1 MIYLS
6 GPITGDKAYRQK
18 FKSAAVQLKT
28 RGYAVVNPA
37 ELDDVLPVEAMT
49 WEQIMDVCMDLLGR
63 CEALVQLP
71 GWETSRGCQREYGY
85 AQGADMIVLPI
96 EELLK
101 N

>member
-18 FKSAAVQLKT
+18 FKAAAEQLRA

-37 ELDDVLPVEAMT
+37 ELDDVLPVDAMT
-49 WEQIMDVCMDLLGR
+49 WEQIMDHCLDLLAR
-63 CEALVQLP
+63 CDAVVVLP
-71 GWETSRGCQREYGY
+71 GWEESRGCNREVGY
-85 AQGADMIVLPI
+85 AQGADMFILPI
-96 EELLK
+96 QELLK